1 MRKSLIVCAICALA
15 AAFVPEARAQ
25 GRKNLRINE
34 VMIANEASIID
45 DFGQRSAWIEVIN
58 PTHAPVEISSIYLT
72 DDLNNPTKYY
82 VPGGDEKTRIGKG
95 QQVVFFADGDDNQG
109 TFHLNFT
116 LTPGR
121 DNFIAIYD
129 ANGIN
134 LIDSVTVPA
143 SLLENQSYA
152 RTPDGAETWQVRDLD
167 KTTPGSR
174 NDVKGPNM
182 KIKMFEEMDKD
193 GFAMA
198 LMAMTIVFAALLLLC
213 LCFMLIASISRRIAE
228 SAAKPKAVA
237 EPAAATPAAADAD
250 AEIAAVIALALNDYL
265 HGSTGSG
272 RITLVQNPTSAWNTK
287 IMRQIPVIK

>member
-1 MRKSLIVCAICALA
+1 MRKSIIVCAICALA
-15 AAFVPEARAQ
+15 AALVPAAQAQ

-34 VMIANEASIID
+34 VMIANDSSIVD

-72 DDLNNPTKYY
+72 DDPKNPTKYY
-82 VPGGDEKTRIGKG
+82 VPRGDEKTNVGKG

-129 ANGIN
+129 ADGIN

-143 SLLENQSYA
+143 ALLANQSYA
-152 RTPDGAETWQVRDLD
+152 RTPDAAETWQVRNIN
-167 KTTPGSR
+167 KTTPSSH

-198 LMAMTIVFAALLLLC
+198 LMAMTIVFSALLLLC
-213 LCFMLIASISRRIAE
+213 LCFMLISYISKRIADG
-228 SAAKPKAVA
+228 AKPHEA
-237 EPAAATPAAADAD
+237 EPDPAAAAPADAD
-250 AEIAAVIALALNDYL
+250 AEIAAVIAMALNDYL
-265 HGSTGSG
+265 HGSSGSG
-272 RITLVQNPTSAWNTK
+272 RITLVQNPNSAWNTK
-287 IMRQIPVIK
+287 IMRQIPVLK